1 MFGWLGRM
9 FGKENQ
15 VDKKVGSGEFN
26 FKLICFDPNTGDE
39 LHISNSNKVKDI
51 NGNDD
56 YRCQDSRSGQAY
68 DVYLA
73 SFYSNPQGG
82 AHRLDSMKDIYYQ
95 VPTGMDGNDKNLLM
109 SVALKASTISDRFPH
124 NKALNAGIFEK
135 DRSGNWYSTGRGF
148 KVVDEQIVDR
158 ANEIYEKYI
167 GKKNEAYERRQ
178 AEEVRNQHN
187 KDVLNSAI
195 KAGYYQHL
203 RERNLQNP
211 YFKPDRVDFNKRYP
225 YHYVGTNILNPN
237 WKWDPKGS
245 PDKVSGCEFNLYLTK
260 WRDYTKGPKKYWVYD
275 SSLSLDFDYA
285 PTPELHADRHIFFEL
300 PEPIDKFIADYPD
313 GGYAI
318 LQLLSQPS
326 IYTTTTPGIVGR
338 VECIEGVCR
347 AIPDDKLVSRGCTQ
361 DANKIIQEERF
372 GAEGPSY

>member
-1 MFGWLGRM
+1 MLGWLGRK
-9 FGKENQ
+9 FGKGNPE
-15 VDKKVGSGEFN
+15 DKKVRRDEFN
-26 FKLICFDPNTGDE
+26 FEPICFDPNTGEE
-39 LHISNSNKVKDI
+39 LHIYNSSKVKDV
-51 NGNDD
+51 NGND
-56 YRCQDSRSGQAY
+56 YICQDSRTGQAY
-68 DVYLA
+68 DVYFA

-82 AHRLDSMKDIYYQ
+82 VHRFDDTRDIYYQ
-95 VPTGMDGNDKNLLM
+95 VPVGMAGNDKNLLM

-124 NKALNAGIFEK
+124 NKALNAGIFET
-135 DRSGNWYSTGRGF
+135 DRSGKWYSTGRGF

-158 ANEIYEKYI
+158 ANKNYEAYIRQKNREYEKRVQE
-167 GKKNEAYERRQ
+167 EAKFQY
-178 AEEVRNQHN
+178 HN
-187 KDVLNSAI
+187 DMIKSAI
-195 KAGYYQHL
+195 KAGEYQRL
-203 RERNLQNP
+203 REKNLQNP
-211 YFKPDRVDFNKRYP
+211 YFELDSVNFNNRYP

-300 PEPIDKFIADYPD
+300 PKPIDEFIADYPD

-318 LQLLSQPS
+318 LQLLSQPR

-347 AIPDDKLVSRGCTQ
+347 AIPADKLVSRRCTQ